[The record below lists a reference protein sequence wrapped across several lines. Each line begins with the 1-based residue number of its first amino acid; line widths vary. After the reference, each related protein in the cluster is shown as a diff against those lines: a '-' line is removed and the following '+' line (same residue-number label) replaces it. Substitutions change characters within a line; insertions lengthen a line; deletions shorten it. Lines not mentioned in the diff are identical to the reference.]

1 MELVHVGV
9 HHPLLGGLRFLIQCY
24 SCLEEKYRVEVFIAD
39 LFVFNCIPGDF
50 VVCSV
55 TRGIFDCWIL
65 SFSQIE
71 FIIIFTI
78 NHPTFF
84 IHYVNLKL

>member
-24 SCLEEKYRVEVFIAD
+24 SCLEEKYRVEVFNAD

-50 VVCSV
+50 DVRSV
-55 TRGIFDCWIL
+55 TGEIFDC
-65 SFSQIE
+65 
-71 FIIIFTI
+71 
-78 NHPTFF
+78 
-84 IHYVNLKL
+84 